1 MPSNKEYIFYGGQ
14 LRSNIH
20 CGHSSLG
27 ALIIQRLKE
36 HGHDVAFIDALS
48 GRTFTYQQVLDKALR
63 VSDKLKQYGINRRS
77 IIAIMSENRLEYPI
91 VAFAAIFLGA
101 IIMPLNPNYTPTELQ
116 HVLKLTNP
124 EIIFASRSALGTLRK
139 IKSQYPFI
147 KLLISLD
154 DTSSDSEG
162 IKPFHDFQK
171 HSTSSLITPEPVI
184 LKNDVTLMVL
194 SSGTTGLPKAVQLTH
209 FNVMTVVAYM
219 REDPRYT
226 DLPVSIRL
234 LGLLP
239 FYHVYG
245 FMLMLNVCC
254 NRYSMVVLPRFE
266 PELFLR
272 SIQDHRVTMANLVPP
287 LVVFLAKHPAVDRY
301 DMSSLRAVLCGAAPL
316 SRDIE
321 LQVIR
326 RLPHIKTIRVA
337 YGMSEASLGV
347 ISKVNDKIG
356 TVGRV
361 HKTSWVKVV
370 DTQSGQILGPYQ
382 IGEICIKGP
391 LVMKG
396 YFRNKQATQ
405 ETIDAEGWLHSGD
418 TGYFDDEGDFFIV
431 DRIKDL
437 IKYKGFQ
444 VAPAEVED
452 VLLSHPKVRDAAV
465 VGIPREDSGELPTAF
480 VVLQDG
486 EKFSEIE
493 IQEHVASKLSPQKHL
508 RGGVY
513 FVEEIPKTG
522 SGKILRREL
531 RDRLSG
537 NAKSK
542 L

>member
-1 MPSNKEYIFYGGQ
+1 MHNNDRYIFYGGQ
-14 LRSNIH
+14 LKSNIH
-20 CGHSSLG
+20 CGRTSL
-27 ALIIQRLKE
+27 ADLIIHRLKN
-36 HGHDVAFIDALS
+36 HGNDVAFIDAVS
-48 GRTFTYQQVLDKALR
+48 GKTITFRQILDSALR
-63 VSDKLKQYGINRRS
+63 VAHRMKQYDLGRRS
-77 IIAIMSENRLEYPI
+77 IIGIMSENRLEYSI
-91 VAFAAIFLGA
+91 AAFATIFVGA
-101 IIMPLNPNYTPTELQ
+101 IIIPLNPSYTTTELK
-116 HVLKLTNP
+116 HVLNLISPQMIFTSSKAHSTLNSLMP
-124 EIIFASRSALGTLRK
+124 EYPS
-139 IKSQYPFI
+139 IKFI
-147 KLLISLD
+147 VSLD
-154 DTSSDSEG
+154 DVQVEPRV
-162 IKPFHDFQK
+162 KYFQEFLNN
-171 HSTSSLITPEPVI
+171 SNNSMISPDPAI
-184 LKNDVTLMVL
+184 LKNDVAVMVL

-219 REDPRYT
+219 REDPRYN
-226 DLPVSIRL
+226 DLSVPIRL

-266 PELFLR
+266 PDLLLR
-272 SIQDHRVTMANLVPP
+272 SIQDYKVTMANLVPP
-287 LVVFLAKHPAVDRY
+287 LVVFLAKHPSIERY
-301 DMSSLRAVLCGAAPL
+301 DLSSLKAILCGAAPL
-316 SRDIE
+316 SMDIE
-321 LQVIR
+321 LQVVR
-326 RLPHIKTIRVA
+326 RLPQIQSIRVG

-347 ISKVNDKIG
+347 ISKTNSKPG

-370 DTQSGQILGPYQ
+370 DTEHGKTLGPYQ

-396 YFRNKQATQ
+396 YYKNEQATR

-452 VLLSHPKVRDAAV
+452 VLLGHPGIKDAAV
-465 VGIPREDSGELPTAF
+465 VGIPDEASGELPTAF

-486 EKFSEIE
+486 ARLSAVEV
-493 IQEHVASKLSPQKHL
+493 QRLVASKLSPQKHL

-513 FVEEIPKTG
+513 FVQEIPKTG

-531 RDRLSG
+531 RDKLVKIE
-537 NAKSK
+537 KSK